1 MIAQRLRTGL
11 PARRGALLLEVL
23 LSIALFAGASAF
35 ALGAARSVFDAL
47 ERSKRQQEAVD
58 IATSKMAELEAALIT
73 VRDLRSQ
80 WMGQIGTYEPDLNFD
95 ASNDSRYWE
104 IDVQT
109 YPSEFAGLN
118 LVELTVTEVT
128 DAMNDGINFVPMSYT
143 LRQLMPPREAEVEAY
158 QEDELLEGLP
168 EVEP

>member
-1 MIAQRLRTGL
+1 MIAIDPIPR
-11 PARRGALLLEVL
+11 PPKRRGALLLEVL

-47 ERSKRQQEAVD
+47 DRSKRQQAALD
-58 IATSKMAELEAALIT
+58 IARSKMAELEAGLIT

-80 WMGQIGTYEPDLNFD
+80 WTGEIGSSQADLDFD
-95 ASNDSRYWE
+95 TPHGGLDWTIE
-104 IDVQT
+104 VQT
-109 YPSEFAGLN
+109 FPSEFGGLN
-118 LVELTVTEVT
+118 LVELTVTELT
-128 DAMNDGINFVPMSYT
+128 DQTSDDGGFVPMSFT

-158 QEDELLEGLP
+158 REDELLEGLP

>member
-1 MIAQRLRTGL
+1 MIAIGAI
-11 PARRGALLLEVL
+11 PKPPKRRGALLLEVL

-47 ERSKRQQEAVD
+47 DRAQRQQEAVD
-58 IATSKMAELEAALIT
+58 IAMSKMAELEAALIT
-73 VRDLRSQ
+73 VRDLRSE
-80 WMGQIGTYEPDLNFD
+80 WMGQIGTYEPHLDFD
-95 ASNDSRYWE
+95 VSDSSLRWE

-128 DAMNDGINFVPMSYT
+128 GPTSDDGDFAAMSFT
-143 LRQLMPPREAEVEAY
+143 LRQLMPPREADVEAY

-168 EVEP
+168 ELDR

>member
-1 MIAQRLRTGL
+1 MNTQRPRTTS

-35 ALGAARSVFDAL
+35 ALGAVGSVFDAL
-47 ERSKRQQEAVD
+47 DRAKRQQEAVD

-73 VRDLRSQ
+73 VRDLRSE
-80 WMGQIGTYEPDLNFD
+80 WMGQIGTYEPDLDFD
-95 ASNDSRYWE
+95 ASNSARYWE

-128 DAMNDGINFVPMSYT
+128 DAMNDDGSFVPMSFT
-143 LRQLMPPREAEVEAY
+143 LRQLMPPREADVEAY
-158 QEDELLEGLP
+158 REDELLEGLP
-168 EVEP
+168 EIEP

>member
-1 MIAQRLRTGL
+1 VNTQCPRTTS

-35 ALGAARSVFDAL
+35 ALGAVGSVFDAL
-47 ERSKRQQEAVD
+47 DRAKRQQEAVD

-73 VRDLRSQ
+73 VRDLRSE
-80 WMGQIGTYEPDLNFD
+80 WMGQIGTYEPDLDFD
-95 ASNDSRYWE
+95 ASNSARYWE

-128 DAMNDGINFVPMSYT
+128 DAMNDDGSFVPMSFT
-143 LRQLMPPREAEVEAY
+143 LRQLMPPREADVEAY
-158 QEDELLEGLP
+158 REDELLEGLP
-168 EVEP
+168 EIEP

>member
-1 MIAQRLRTGL
+1 MITQRPRTTA
-11 PARRGALLLEVL
+11 PDRRGALLLEVL

-35 ALGAARSVFDAL
+35 ALGAVRSVFDAL
-47 ERSKRQQEAVD
+47 DRAKRQQEAVD

-73 VRDLRSQ
+73 VRDLRSE
-80 WMGQIGTYEPDLNFD
+80 WMGQIGTYEPDLEFD

-109 YPSEFAGLN
+109 YASEFAGLN

-128 DAMNDGINFVPMSYT
+128 DAMNGDSNFVPMSFT
-143 LRQLMPPREAEVEAY
+143 LRQLMPPREADVEAY
-158 QEDELLEGLP
+158 REDELLEGLP
-168 EVEP
+168 EIEP

>member
-1 MIAQRLRTGL
+1 MMTQRPTTTA
-11 PARRGALLLEVL
+11 PDRRGALLLEVL

-35 ALGAARSVFDAL
+35 ALGAVRSVFDAL
-47 ERSKRQQEAVD
+47 DRAKRQQEAVD

-73 VRDLRSQ
+73 VRDLRSE
-80 WMGQIGTYEPDLNFD
+80 WMGQIGTYEPDLEFD
-95 ASNDSRYWE
+95 ASNNSLRWE

-128 DAMNDGINFVPMSYT
+128 DAMNGDSNFVPMSFT
-143 LRQLMPPREAEVEAY
+143 LRQLMPPREADVEAY
-158 QEDELLEGLP
+158 REDELLEGLP
-168 EVEP
+168 EIEP

>member
-1 MIAQRLRTGL
+1 MIIQRPRTIA

-47 ERSKRQQEAVD
+47 DRAKRQQQAVD
-58 IATSKMAELEAALIT
+58 IATSKMAELEAALIN
-73 VRDLRSQ
+73 VRDLRSE
-80 WMGQIGTYEPDLNFD
+80 WMGEIGTYEPDLEFN

-118 LVELTVTEVT
+118 LVELTVTEAT
-128 DAMNDGINFVPMSYT
+128 DAMNDDGSVVPMSFT
-143 LRQLMPPREAEVEAY
+143 LRQLMPPREADVEAY
-158 QEDELLEGLP
+158 REDELIEGLP
-168 EVEP
+168 EIEP

>member
-1 MIAQRLRTGL
+1 MNRQRPRTTA

-35 ALGAARSVFDAL
+35 ALGAVRSVFDELDRA
-47 ERSKRQQEAVD
+47 KRQQEAVD

-73 VRDLRSQ
+73 VRDLRSE
-80 WMGQIGTYEPDLNFD
+80 WMGQIGTYEPDLEFN

-118 LVELTVTEVT
+118 LVELTVTEAT
-128 DAMNDGINFVPMSYT
+128 DAMNDDGSFVPMSFT

-158 QEDELLEGLP
+158 REDELIEGLP
-168 EVEP
+168 EIEP